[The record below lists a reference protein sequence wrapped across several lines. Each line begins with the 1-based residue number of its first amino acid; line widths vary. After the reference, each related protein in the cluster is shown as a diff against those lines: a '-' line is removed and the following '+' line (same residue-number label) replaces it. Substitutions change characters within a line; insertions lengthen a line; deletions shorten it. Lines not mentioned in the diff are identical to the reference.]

1 MPIDN
6 LFRDAGVHLD
16 WQYIVSYALLLAPA
30 VVPGV
35 LLFTHLS
42 RSLDSF
48 VTRFFCLRLWRGPR
62 FFWY

>member
-35 LLFTHLS
+35 
-42 RSLDSF
+42 
-48 VTRFFCLRLWRGPR
+48 
-62 FFWY
+62 